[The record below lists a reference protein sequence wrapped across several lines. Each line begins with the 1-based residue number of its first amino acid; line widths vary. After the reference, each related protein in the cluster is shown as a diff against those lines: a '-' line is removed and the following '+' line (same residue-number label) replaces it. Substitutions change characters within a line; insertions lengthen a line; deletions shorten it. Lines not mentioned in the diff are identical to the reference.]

1 MNGQKYDASDIRC
14 HNQVMSHVHRLLCL
28 QKADLL
34 SRFILMGEDTEA
46 QNFTNKTLRDI
57 ILNFIIAGLHSPST
71 N

>member
-1 MNGQKYDASDIRC
+1 
-14 HNQVMSHVHRLLCL
+14 MSHVHRLLCL

-57 ILNFIIAGLHSPST
+57 ILNFIIAGLHSLST